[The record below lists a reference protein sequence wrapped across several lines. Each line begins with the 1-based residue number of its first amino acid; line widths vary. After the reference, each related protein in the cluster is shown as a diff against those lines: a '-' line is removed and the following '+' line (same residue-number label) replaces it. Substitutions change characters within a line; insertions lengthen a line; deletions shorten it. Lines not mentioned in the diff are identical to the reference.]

1 MGAKK
6 RGFALF
12 AVALALATSASAEE
26 VNREGVIMTRSE
38 NTLNVRT
45 REGNLT
51 VVVTPETTIRE
62 ESGLLQRRTRGPETL
77 IPGLIFKVEGDLQGT
92 TLTAESI
99 EFRERDWRTAV
110 ATRAGTTELRQ
121 AIIDGNE
128 YVIQEEVTVLFA
140 SGSVAIASQYQEQ
153 LRAIAR
159 NASSHGNYRVSVLGF
174 ADPQGD
180 AAANERLS
188 LRRAGAVSNFLRQT
202 GSIEPGRV
210 LSPSA
215 MGEGT
220 TAPGEAAPASN
231 AEARRVVVRIVT
243 PKTQLTQ

>member
-1 MGAKK
+1 M
-6 RGFALF
+6 
-12 AVALALATSASAEE
+12 
-26 VNREGVIMTRSE
+26 
-38 NTLNVRT
+38 
-45 REGNLT
+45 
-51 VVVTPETTIRE
+51 
-62 ESGLLQRRTRGPETL
+62 
-77 IPGLIFKVEGDLQGT
+77 QGT

-220 TAPGEAAPASN
+220 TAPGEAAPTSNERSAPRRRPHRHAQDAAYPVTRSELASSLPGIGRGGIPSCPFRCRPFC
-231 AEARRVVVRIVT
+231 ARARYSAGAHALLMT
-243 PKTQLTQ
+243 AG